1 MHRNAIR
8 KSMVMDM
15 SNAVSRTQ
23 YSTLSQKTVR
33 LYRQSLAIYGPRSMQ
48 CSIARQGFCRFS
60 TGVRCWLWELSYH
73 ARRGYALPWAAI
85 VGILAGCSL
94 LPESVARDAYPKA
107 PPSPSTP
114 WRPPQPQEQV
124 SALQEMQRLSVE
136 VGQTNGTALL
146 HAPHIDI
153 VLELDKTYGLT
164 DLIDLAQQANPET
177 RLMWELTRA
186 AAARLGVA
194 ESLYYP
200 ALALVSAAGL
210 SRVEDRTTDGP
221 LYTVGLS
228 ITPLLTLQWTLLD
241 FGRRDAMV
249 ESAVQQLLQANFQFN
264 RKHQEV
270 TFAVQRSFYGFDASR
285 AKVEATLV
293 SFQAATAVQ
302 AEAEARMAAGL
313 ATQPDVLLARQQRAR
328 AAYEVGA
335 ARRSME
341 EARATL
347 AESLGIPPTV
357 PLRIATLSTL
367 PLPATLA
374 ESVERV
380 IDRALAQRPDL
391 AARLA
396 TLRAREAEMRRARA
410 NFLPR
415 LFIAG
420 SVGGTAGGFDVQTTH
435 RTFGYIEPLHSTM
448 LNFSW
453 DIFDGFSRRNA
464 VREAEARQGEAAA
477 DLSALQLR
485 TLREVWKAYADVKA
499 ALLQREYAEAL
510 LTASQDA
517 YNAAFKGYQAGLSTI
532 LELLAAE
539 RDLAGAR
546 MTEIQIRADLLT
558 AAAALAFA
566 AAD

>member
-1 MHRNAIR
+1 
-8 KSMVMDM
+8 MDM

>member
-1 MHRNAIR
+1 
-8 KSMVMDM
+8 
-15 SNAVSRTQ
+15 
-23 YSTLSQKTVR
+23 
-33 LYRQSLAIYGPRSMQ
+33 
-48 CSIARQGFCRFS
+48 
-60 TGVRCWLWELSYH
+60 
-73 ARRGYALPWAAI
+73 
-85 VGILAGCSL
+85 
-94 LPESVARDAYPKA
+94 
-107 PPSPSTP
+107 
-114 WRPPQPQEQV
+114 
-124 SALQEMQRLSVE
+124 MQRLSVE

-328 AAYEVGA
+328 AVYEVEA

>member
-1 MHRNAIR
+1 M
-8 KSMVMDM
+8 
-15 SNAVSRTQ
+15 
-23 YSTLSQKTVR
+23 
-33 LYRQSLAIYGPRSMQ
+33 
-48 CSIARQGFCRFS
+48 
-60 TGVRCWLWELSYH
+60 
-73 ARRGYALPWAAI
+73 

-94 LPESVARDAYPKA
+94 LPEPVARDAYPEA

-114 WRPPQPQEQV
+114 WRPPRQQEQV
-124 SALQEMQRLSVE
+124 SALSGMQPLSVE
-136 VGQTNGTALL
+136 VGQSNGTALL
-146 HAPHIDI
+146 HAPHTDI
-153 VLELDKTYGLT
+153 VLDLNKTYSLT

-177 RLMWELTRA
+177 RLMWESTRA
-186 AAARLGVA
+186 AAARLGVT

-200 ALALVSAAGL
+200 ALALVSAAGR
-210 SRVEDRTTDGP
+210 SRTEDRTTDGP
-221 LYTVGLS
+221 LYTVDLA
-228 ITPLLTLQWTLLD
+228 ITPRLALQWTLLD
-241 FGRRDAMV
+241 FGRRNAIV
-249 ESAVQQLLQANFQFN
+249 EGAVQQLLQANFQFN
-264 RKHQEV
+264 RQHQTV

-285 AKVEATLV
+285 AKVEAALV
-293 SFQAATAVQ
+293 SFQAAVAVQ
-302 AEAEARMAAGL
+302 AEAEARLAAGL

-328 AAYEVGA
+328 AAYEVEA

-341 EARATL
+341 DARATL

-367 PLPATLA
+367 PLPSRLA

-391 AARLA
+391 AARVA
-396 TLRAREAEMRRARA
+396 TLRAREAEMRLARA

-415 LFIAG
+415 LSVVG
-420 SVGGTAGGFDVQTTH
+420 SVGGTAGNFEVQTTG
-435 RTFGYIEPLHSTM
+435 RTFGYLEPLYSSI

-464 VREAEARQGEAAA
+464 VREAEARRGEAAA

-499 ALLQREYAEAL
+499 ALLQHEYAEAL
-510 LTASQDA
+510 VTASQDA
-517 YNAAFKGYQAGLSTI
+517 YNAVFKGYQAGLSTI

-539 RDLAGAR
+539 RELAAAR
-546 MTEIQIRADLLT
+546 MTEIQSRAELLT

>member
-1 MHRNAIR
+1 
-8 KSMVMDM
+8 MDM

-328 AAYEVGA
+328 AVYEVGA